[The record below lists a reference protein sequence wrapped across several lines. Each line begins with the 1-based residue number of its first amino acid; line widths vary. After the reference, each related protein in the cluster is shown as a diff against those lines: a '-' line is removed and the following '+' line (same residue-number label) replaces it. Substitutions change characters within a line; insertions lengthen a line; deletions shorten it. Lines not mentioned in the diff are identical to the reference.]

1 VAGIVT
7 DVGAVAGEGE
17 DGGSGGSG
25 GEGSVVEGGGGGGE
39 ADKGVREDAVGP
51 VDGGVAR
58 QDRGE
63 RRSSP
68 STSKSP
74 DCSTS
79 LRRLLVL
86 FAGGVVTSGG
96 EGGASGIGVV
106 ASGVGVGASGVGV
119 GASGVGVG
127 ASGVGVGA
135 SGVG

>member
-1 VAGIVT
+1 MAGIVA

-17 DGGSGGSG
+17 DCGSGGSG
-25 GEGSVVEGGGGGGE
+25 GEGGVVEGGGGGAAVIEGGE
-39 ADKGVREDAVGP
+39 ADKGVREDAVCP

-74 DCSTS
+74 NCSTS

-86 FAGGVVTSGG
+86 FAVGVVTSGG
-96 EGGASGIGVV
+96 EGGNSSIR
-106 ASGVGVGASGVGV
+106 VGASGVGV
-119 GASGVGVG
+119 GASGIGVS

-135 SGVG
+135 SGI